1 MTEKKPA
8 IVLSVV
14 SHGQLRL
21 IDALLSDLE
30 RQIYPEFKIVLTI
43 NIPEDESV
51 LAKYAHL
58 PLEVIRNGQPKG
70 FGANH
75 NAAFRATASDIFV
88 IVNPD
93 IRIPSMKWE
102 DLFAHFNNPRVGAC
116 APLILSAEGTVE
128 DSARRFPTFSRLFA
142 RIVFGRRASD
152 FIIDSVAHEVDWAAG
167 MFVTYRS
174 AAYSKINGFD
184 ERYFMYM
191 EDADICR
198 RLSRA
203 GWSTVVT
210 PEVSVIHN
218 AQRASRRNMR
228 HLRWH
233 LGSAFRFLFL
243 ANA

>member
-1 MTEKKPA
+1 MIENKPA

-14 SHGQLRL
+14 SHGQLHL

-30 RQIYPEFKIVLTI
+30 RQISPGFKIVLTI

-51 LAKYAHL
+51 LAKFAHL
-58 PLEVIRNGQPKG
+58 PVEVIRNGQPKG

-75 NAAFRATASDIFV
+75 NAAFSASLSDIFV

-93 IRIPSMKWE
+93 IRISSIKWE
-102 DLFAHFNNPRVGAC
+102 NLFAHFNNSRVGAC
-116 APLILSAEGTVE
+116 APLILSSQGTIE
-128 DSARRFPTFSRLFA
+128 DSARRFPTFSRLVA
-142 RIVFGRRASD
+142 RIALGRRASD
-152 FIIDSVAHEVDWAAG
+152 FNIARDAHEVDWAAG
-167 MFVTYRS
+167 MFVAYRS
-174 AAYSKINGFD
+174 VAYSKINGFD

-203 GWSTVVT
+203 GWTTVVT
-210 PEVSVIHN
+210 PEVSVVHD
-218 AQRASRRNMR
+218 ARRASRRNMR

-233 LGSAFRFLFL
+233 IGSAFRFLFL
-243 ANA
+243 AGA